1 MLYTATREGD
11 EYAFDSLR
19 EDNEY
24 AFDSPKAKRDADT
37 CTHNVHKGSAEPT
50 LAKGL
55 MMRPSSPRDGSTVT
69 RSLLHRE

>member
-24 AFDSPKAKRDADT
+24 AFDSPKAKRDAEAFT
-37 CTHNVHKGSAEPT
+37 GQQ
-50 LAKGL
+50 
-55 MMRPSSPRDGSTVT
+55 
-69 RSLLHRE
+69 